1 MLTMDKDYPQ
11 WEEQVFNKKLE
22 QQPGVMELITAY
34 AAVLWSAL
42 DIGVQERCVLNIDK
56 SAGDQAMPK
65 AIFMSRLWKKEG
77 ALEWLLFNLAKMCRC
92 HEDTREQRALKILYN
107 ATVHPSGNNIALV
120 LNEMI
125 TAGDFLCGPGEDKY
139 PYSLAVHQLVRSLQ
153 YCRVQNAKDTIR
165 SRQIETHHTN
175 ADGNVIR
182 SFLPYDITN
191 ERDAQHDRLA
201 NGSINWRGRWD
212 EIKCT
217 ATQLIAS
224 ISGAVKQDPQARD
237 HFPVF
242 IAGWVPMEIGT
253 TQRKTGPQPP
263 QEYQR
268 GRSEK
273 RHHTPRHERSNS
285 RSADSR
291 SKYTGYSSDAKSHR
305 SYDSKH
311 TRDHKRTK
319 HTISKT
325 TPPSTN
331 EQREWYKQK
340 NTCLFCGE
348 TRHHTRYVNCP
359 ARNAHHPNWEPNWD
373 RIRPTRTEAYAM
385 DARNDQNNNKYT
397 HMNNDRHKEGHRRE
411 RDRDLSRG
419 RGHSRDRDQ
428 GRERSRSVEPSR
440 SQGNLPGPPPHPQQ
454 PQAPKQIN
462 L

>member
-1 MLTMDKDYPQ
+1 LNYQSRNNDRRNNYTPLDASEFPADKRGKYEFYPGATDRWPAFGHFFKFQHESTKTLDAWTNTPDAHQPIRHRPVNWNEHEMLTMDKDYPQ

-242 IAGWVPMEIGT
+242 IAGWAPMEIGT

-291 SKYTGYSSDAKSHR
+291 SRYTGYSSDAKSHR
-305 SYDSKH
+305 STDSKY
-311 TRDHKRTK
+311 TRDHKRT
-319 HTISKT
+319 S
-325 TPPSTN
+325 TP
-331 EQREWYKQK
+331 
-340 NTCLFCGE
+340 
-348 TRHHTRYVNCP
+348 
-359 ARNAHHPNWEPNWD
+359 
-373 RIRPTRTEAYAM
+373 
-385 DARNDQNNNKYT
+385 
-397 HMNNDRHKEGHRRE
+397 
-411 RDRDLSRG
+411 
-419 RGHSRDRDQ
+419 
-428 GRERSRSVEPSR
+428 
-440 SQGNLPGPPPHPQQ
+440 
-454 PQAPKQIN
+454 
-462 L
+462 